1 MEAKF
6 VRVLSPST
14 LYAIQAEV
22 DVFQSN
28 DQIPVTLIAIISFFI
43 VNPKI
48 IYLPFVFRPVS
59 LRTASSAP
67 SERGDRTD
75 SSAEDNF
82 GSMLRNNW
90 AMTKTAQYRK
100 LKSDWKNIVLLSKSR
115 IQGLGL
121 FATRDI
127 DAVSSVKDSYDY
139 LSASAAILKEFK
151 VDTMNGHLRYFVFC

>member
-1 MEAKF
+1 MSY
-6 VRVLSPST
+6 RLQ
-14 LYAIQAEV
+14 LDAIQTEV
-22 DVFQSN
+22 DVFLSN
-28 DQIPVTLIAIISFFI
+28 DQIPVTLIVLVNRHHSKFFI
-43 VNPKI
+43 VNPKM

-127 DAVSSVKDSYDY
+127 DAVSSVKDFYDY
-139 LSASAAILKEFK
+139 FSTSAAILKEFK
-151 VDTMNGHLRYFVFC
+151 VDTINGTWRYFVFC